1 MKELNNID
9 LNNISPRLPQSKSY
23 LKILGIPYFLEDTNL
38 SVMLDIIKRV
48 IKCIHIFNDIVLAS
62 YPWVIKTY
70 PKSDMVMIYVDI
82 WDSQDN
88 TKAKC
93 LINRYFNIGWYI
105 ATIRGINMNLSI
117 S

>member
-1 MKELNNID
+1 
-9 LNNISPRLPQSKSY
+9 
-23 LKILGIPYFLEDTNL
+23 
-38 SVMLDIIKRV
+38 
-48 IKCIHIFNDIVLAS
+48 
-62 YPWVIKTY
+62 
-70 PKSDMVMIYVDI
+70 MIYVDI
-82 WDSQDN
+82 WDSHSN